1 MMRYCSNC
9 GTQNDTDAKFCSGC
23 GTKLDSVPAAPVEE
37 NVVEAVQEAAN
48 VAPAPIPVPTDDF
61 AAQAPQA
68 PAPDFQRA
76 ADDFAPQQP
85 QFQQQMYGQAPQY
98 QQPQYG
104 GQPQQG
110 FTPYQN
116 MAAPAQPISAKCR
129 TFGIIS
135 FVLGICSIVFCWLGI
150 IPAAG
155 IGLGLLTIAFG
166 VVGLVFSGISRREG
180 HFTLAKLGKIF
191 SIIGLV
197 LSGIMWI
204 IGIIITASGYYYY
217 Y

>member
-9 GTQNDTDAKFCSGC
+9 GTQNDNDAKFCSGC
-23 GTKLDSVPAAPVEE
+23 GAKLESAPAAPVEDIAE
-37 NVVEAVQEAAN
+37 GVQEAAP
-48 VAPAPIPVPTDDF
+48 APAPIPAPVPTDDF
-61 AAQAPQA
+61 VQQAPQF
-68 PAPDFQRA
+68 D
-76 ADDFAPQQP
+76 QQP
-85 QFQQQMYGQAPQY
+85 QFRAADPAPQY
-98 QQPQYG
+98 QQPQ
-104 GQPQQG
+104 QPQYGQAPAPQYQQAPQYGNQG
-110 FTPYQN
+110 YTPYQQTV
-116 MAAPAQPISAKCR
+116 APAEPISARCR

-150 IPAAG
+150 IPAVG

-166 VVGLVFSGISRREG
+166 VVGLIFSGISRRAG

-191 SIIGLV
+191 SIIGLC

-204 IGIIITASGYYYY
+204 VGIIITASGYYYY